1 MLLKMDYDQL
11 KKDLEGLYITIPTL
25 FHDEDLSINEEGI
38 RTHIRFLKENGI
50 NQENAV
56 LLAGGAAGDFSTM
69 SFEERI
75 RVASIV
81 IDEAGSIP
89 VAMGAQTTSTQEL
102 IRLSKEANRLGASF
116 IQVSCP
122 FYFNHTEDDFFDHIL
137 EASRAS
143 EVGMIIYNTF
153 WTSAEVSFGMVER
166 LTKIPQVIGLKWA
179 TTRSVA
185 MEFEDVVHS
194 FAGQFCFIDNDL
206 LFPISHMLGARAFE
220 VHLCNH
226 WPEWGIKL
234 LKTLEAGDYKQV
246 ELDMVEE
253 AKPFYKLW
261 KKIEM
266 EYTRGD
272 GFLDKLCM
280 ELVGLPSSRCRP
292 PTRDIRE
299 RYRQEAKKM
308 LIASGTP
315 RVEG

>member
-1 MLLKMDYDQL
+1 MDYAQL

-50 NQENAV
+50 NKENAV

-81 IDEAGSIP
+81 IDEAGNIP

-102 IRLSKEANRLGASF
+102 IRLSKEADRLGASF

-122 FYFNHTEDDFFDHIL
+122 FYFNHTEDDFYDHIQ
-137 EASRAS
+137 EASKAS
-143 EVGMIIYNTF
+143 DVGMIIYNTF
-153 WTSAEVSFGMVER
+153 WTSAEVSFGLVER

-226 WPEWGIKL
+226 WPEWGVKL
-234 LKTLEAGDYKQV
+234 LKTLEAGDY
-246 ELDMVEE
+246 L
-253 AKPFYKLW
+253 
-261 KKIEM
+261 
-266 EYTRGD
+266 
-272 GFLDKLCM
+272 
-280 ELVGLPSSRCRP
+280 S
-292 PTRDIRE
+292 
-299 RYRQEAKKM
+299 
-308 LIASGTP
+308 LIHI
-315 RVEG
+315 

>member
-1 MLLKMDYDQL
+1 MDYVQL

-25 FHDEDLSINEEGI
+25 FHDEDLSINEKGI

-50 NQENAV
+50 NKENAV
-56 LLAGGAAGDFSTM
+56 LLAGGAAG
-69 SFEERI
+69 
-75 RVASIV
+75 
-81 IDEAGSIP
+81 
-89 VAMGAQTTSTQEL
+89 
-102 IRLSKEANRLGASF
+102 
-116 IQVSCP
+116 
-122 FYFNHTEDDFFDHIL
+122 
-137 EASRAS
+137 EASKAS
-143 EVGMIIYNTF
+143 NVGMIIYNTF
-153 WTSAEVSFGMVER
+153 WTSAEVSFELVER

-226 WPEWGIKL
+226 WPEWGVKL

-246 ELDMVEE
+246 EMDMVEE

-280 ELVGLPSSRCRP
+280 ELVGMPSSRCRP

-299 RYRQEAKKM
+299 RYRQEAKQM
-308 LIASGTP
+308 LIESGTP
-315 RVEG
+315 RVQI

>member
-1 MLLKMDYDQL
+1 MNYQKLKSEL
-11 KKDLEGLYITIPTL
+11 RGLYITIPTL
-25 FHDEDLSINEEGI
+25 FNDSDLSINEEGI
-38 RTHIRFLKENGI
+38 RKHIRFLKENGI
-50 NQENAV
+50 TRENAI

-69 SFEERI
+69 SLDERI
-75 RVASIV
+75 RVATIV
-81 IDEAGSIP
+81 AEEAGDIP
-89 VAMGAQTTSTQEL
+89 VTIGAQTTSTLEL
-102 IRLSKEANRLGASF
+102 KEISRQAANLGASF

-122 FYFNHTEDDFFDHIL
+122 FYFNHSEDDFYEYIM
-137 EASRAS
+137 EASEAS

-153 WTSAEVSFGMVER
+153 WTSAEVSFGLIER

-185 MEFEDVVHS
+185 MEFEDVVHTFS
-194 FAGQFCFIDNDL
+194 DRFCFIDNDL

-234 LKTLEAGDYKQV
+234 LNHLEEGKYHQV
-246 ELDMVEE
+246 ELDMVNE

-261 KKIEM
+261 KKIEN
-266 EYTRGD
+266 EYTSGD

-299 RYRQEAKKM
+299 KYREEARKM
-308 LIASGTP
+308 LIQSGTP
-315 RVEG
+315 RILLDAQ

>member
-1 MLLKMDYDQL
+1 MDYAQL

-50 NQENAV
+50 NKENAV

-81 IDEAGSIP
+81 IDEAGNIP

-102 IRLSKEANRLGASF
+102 IRLSKEADRLGASF

-122 FYFNHTEDDFFDHIL
+122 FYFNHTEDDFYDHIQ
-137 EASRAS
+137 EASKAS
-143 EVGMIIYNTF
+143 DVGMIIYNTF
-153 WTSAEVSFGMVER
+153 WTSAEVSFGLVER

-226 WPEWGIKL
+226 WPEWGVKL

-246 ELDMVEE
+246 EMDMVEE

-280 ELVGLPSSRCRP
+280 ELVGMPSSRCRP

-299 RYRQEAKKM
+299 RYRQEAKQM
-308 LIASGTP
+308 LIESGTP
-315 RVEG
+315 RVQL